1 VELEVGGGGMTL
13 GTPGLDEEDEEEMV
27 ESGLGLVL

>member
-1 VELEVGGGGMTL
+1 MTL